1 LLRHGEAV
9 PHGSRPDAQ
18 RELTPKGERQS
29 RIAGDALS
37 RLNVEFDACYTSPKV
52 RARDTARLA
61 CEALGVG
68 PVEDDSIAEA
78 FDVDDAD
85 TLLRAH
91 GDDACVLVVGHNPD
105 FEQVVCDLTGA
116 RVHFKKGGVAVVRLS
131 GSARGDLV
139 VLLRP
144 VELEAIAAI

>member
-9 PHGSRPDAQ
+9 PHGARPDAE

-29 RIAGDALS
+29 RVAGDALAK
-37 RLNVEFDACYTSPKV
+37 LNVEFDACYTSPKV
-52 RARDTARLA
+52 RARDTAVLA
-61 CEALGVG
+61 CEALGVD
-68 PVEDDSIAEA
+68 PVDDESLVEG

-91 GDDACVLVVGHNPD
+91 GDEACVLVVGHNPD

-116 RVHFKKGGVAVVRLS
+116 RVNFKKGGVAAVRLS

-144 VELEAIAAI
+144 VELEAIAAS

>member
-29 RIAGDALS
+29 QIAGAALAK
-37 RLNVEFDACYTSPKV
+37 LNVEFDACYTSPKV
-52 RARDTARLA
+52 RARDTAALA
-61 CEALGVG
+61 CKALGID
-68 PVEDDSIAEA
+68 PVEDGALTEG

-85 TLLRAH
+85 ALLRAH
-91 GDDACVLVVGHNPD
+91 GADACVLVVGHNPD

-116 RVHFKKGGVAVVRLS
+116 RLNFKKGGVAAVRLS

-144 VELEAIAAI
+144 VELEAIAAS